1 MQKITCFYRV
11 VFEII
16 FLGGTLLYS
25 PSYSMNSCSEF
36 YQPNLTA
43 ARAKP
48 ASRAIV
54 HVSACKLLDDSGL
67 KG

>member
-25 PSYSMNSCSEF
+25 DLKIEKRLENFFQNFCSQFFFED
-36 YQPNLTA
+36 
-43 ARAKP
+43 
-48 ASRAIV
+48 
-54 HVSACKLLDDSGL
+54 VSKHEQAPKTRFIESWVIG
-67 KG
+67 